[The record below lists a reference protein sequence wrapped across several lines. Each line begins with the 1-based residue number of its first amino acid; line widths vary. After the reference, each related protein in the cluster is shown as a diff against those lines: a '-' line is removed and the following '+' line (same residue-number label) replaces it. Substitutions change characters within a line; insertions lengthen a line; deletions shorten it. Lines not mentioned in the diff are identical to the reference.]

1 MKIRQRDGTMREV
14 EDDYI
19 LRDGEG
25 FVVPIMLMDAR
36 RGMIHDGNGGPVGQR
51 PGFLINDDERAAQAV
66 AAAYAE
72 YDEVLSN
79 RWRLG
84 PGQRSSQAGPQA
96 FGAEPQ
102 RSFANPRDAVADA
115 YRQYDA
121 DISTRWQS
129 QRWQDQPSNP
139 SPSAPQPA
147 PQTYDSAEAARDAV
161 AAAYREYDEVLF
173 NRWRRLW

>member
-25 FVVPIMLMDAR
+25 FVVPMRFMDAR

-66 AAAYAE
+66 AAAYRE
-72 YDEVLSN
+72 YDEVLFN

-84 PGQRSSQAGPQA
+84 PGQRSSQTRSAAQPAPQRTYDSPQA
-96 FGAEPQ
+96 AL
-102 RSFANPRDAVADA
+102 ADA

-121 DISTRWQS
+121 DISQRWQS
-129 QRWQDQPSNP
+129 DRWQSEPSNQTP
-139 SPSAPQPA
+139 PA
-147 PQTYDSAEAARDAV
+147 PQNPSRTYDSPEAARDA
-161 AAAYREYDEVLF
+161 AYAEYDEVLT
-173 NRWRRLW
+173 NRWRRQW

>member
-1 MKIRQRDGTMREV
+1 MVPMR
-14 EDDYI
+14 
-19 LRDGEG
+19 
-25 FVVPIMLMDAR
+25 FMDAR

-51 PGFLINDDERAAQAV
+51 PGFLFSDDERAEQAV

-84 PGQRSSQAGPQA
+84 PGQQSSQASRGV
-96 FGAEPQ
+96 GAEPQ
-102 RSFANPRDAVADA
+102 RTFASPRDALADA

-121 DISTRWQS
+121 TSPAVAKPTVAG
-129 QRWQDQPSNP
+129 QPSNP

-147 PQTYDSAEAARDAV
+147 PQTFDSPEAAR
-161 AAAYREYDEVLF
+161 AAAYAEYDEVLS
-173 NRWRRLW
+173 NRWRANVTDYQPCRHPCWRRSRTHR